1 MSTATVIDYLSRISI
16 FQGYGPG
23 WFLGALFLLGLPKT
37 LRAVGDLLRGAAEMI
52 RALAKLKAV
61 K

>member
-16 FQGYGPG
+16 FQGYGPC
-23 WFLGALFLLGLPKT
+23 WLLGALFVVTLPKT
-37 LRAVGDLLRGAAEMI
+37 LTGAAEVI
-52 RALAKLKAV
+52 RALAEWKAA